1 MKLSRRDLATV
12 LPALAAANAAA
23 QTRPNA
29 TLASKV
35 YHAAQIPYSGD
46 EKKKGRAFF
55 RGAEHSGFNLEAH
68 ETILGPG
75 TETHAPH
82 KHEHEE
88 IVILVEGT
96 LQTFME
102 GKLETVEAGSVIF
115 LGSNQMHSVRN
126 IGTTPCRYYVIE
138 LHGKEGE
145 KP

>member
-1 MKLSRRDLATV
+1 MKFSRRDLATV

-23 QTRPNA
+23 QQRQDA
-29 TLASKV
+29 TLPSKV

-46 EKKKGRAFF
+46 AKKKGRAFF
-55 RGAEHSGFNLEAH
+55 RGAERSGFNLEAH

-88 IVILVEGT
+88 ILILVEGT
-96 LQTFME
+96 AQTFME
-102 GKLETVEAGSVIF
+102 GKTETIEAGSVIF

-126 IGTTPCRYYVIE
+126 AGTTPCSYYVIE
-138 LHGKEGE
+138 LRGKEA
-145 KP
+145 

>member
-1 MKLSRRDLATV
+1 MKFSRRDLAAL
-12 LPALAAANAAA
+12 LPALVAEDASA
-23 QTRPNA
+23 QTRKAA
-29 TLASKV
+29 TLLSKD
-35 YHAAQIPYSGD
+35 YHASQIPYTGD

-55 RGAEHSGFNLEAH
+55 RGAEHSGFNLEVH
-68 ETILGPG
+68 ETILGAG

-126 IGTTPCRYYVIE
+126 IGATPCRYYVVE
-138 LHGKEGE
+138 LRGKEGE
-145 KP
+145 